1 MTAWR
6 WYLDWRARTLTDERR
21 RCAQKWTLRV
31 ALVVMVLG
39 YLTSVGNARQSQDT
53 INARL
58 IAKSEQNDDHDRRVD
73 EQLAELNNKL
83 WYGLVGITM
92 NIAAHLWT
100 VTQGTKRKA

>member
-1 MTAWR
+1 MWR

-58 IAKSEQNDDHDRRVD
+58 IAKCEQNDDHDRRVD
-73 EQLAELNNKL
+73 EQLADLNNKL

>member
-6 WYLDWRARTLTDERR
+6 WYLRWRERTLTDERR

-39 YLTSVGNARQSQDT
+39 HLTSVGNARQSQDT

-73 EQLAELNNKL
+73 EQLADLNNKL

>member
-1 MTAWR
+1 
-6 WYLDWRARTLTDERR
+6 LTDERR

-39 YLTSVGNARQSQDT
+39 HLTSVGNARQSQDT

-73 EQLAELNNKL
+73 EQLADLNNKL
-83 WYGLVGITM
+83 WYGLVGITL

-100 VTQGTKRKA
+100 VTQSNKRKA

>member
-1 MTAWR
+1 MWR

-39 YLTSVGNARQSQDT
+39 HLTSVGNARQSQDT

-58 IAKSEQNDDHDRRVD
+58 IAKSEQNDEHNRRVD

>member
-1 MTAWR
+1 MWR

-58 IAKSEQNDDHDRRVD
+58 MAKSEQNDDHDRRVD

>member
-1 MTAWR
+1 MWR

-58 IAKSEQNDDHDRRVD
+58 IAKSEQNDAHDRRVD

>member
-1 MTAWR
+1 MWR
-6 WYLDWRARTLTDERR
+6 WYLDWRARVLTDERR

-39 YLTSVGNARQSQDT
+39 HLTSVGNARQSQDT

-58 IAKSEQNDDHDRRVD
+58 IAKSEQNDEHDRRVD
-73 EQLAELNNKL
+73 EQLADLNNKL

>member
-1 MTAWR
+1 MWR

-39 YLTSVGNARQSQDT
+39 HLTSVGNARQSQDT

-73 EQLAELNNKL
+73 EQLADLNNKL

-100 VTQGTKRKA
+100 VSQGTKRKA

>member
-1 MTAWR
+1 M
-6 WYLDWRARTLTDERR
+6 TDERR

-58 IAKSEQNDDHDRRVD
+58 IAKSEQNDEHDRRVD

>member
-1 MTAWR
+1 MWR

-39 YLTSVGNARQSQDT
+39 HLTSVGNARQSQDT

-83 WYGLVGITM
+83 WYGLVGITL

>member
-1 MTAWR
+1 M
-6 WYLDWRARTLTDERR
+6 TDERR

-39 YLTSVGNARQSQDT
+39 HLTSVGNARQSQDT

-73 EQLAELNNKL
+73 EQLADLNNKL

>member
-1 MTAWR
+1 MWR

-39 YLTSVGNARQSQDT
+39 HLTSVGNARQSQDT

-58 IAKSEQNDDHDRRVD
+58 MAKSEQNDDHDRRVD

-83 WYGLVGITM
+83 WYGLVGITL

>member
-1 MTAWR
+1 MWR

-39 YLTSVGNARQSQDT
+39 HLTSVGNARQSQDT

-73 EQLAELNNKL
+73 DQLADLNNKL

>member
-1 MTAWR
+1 MFR

-39 YLTSVGNARQSQDT
+39 HLTSVGNARQSQDT

-73 EQLAELNNKL
+73 EQLADLNNKL

>member
-1 MTAWR
+1 MWR
-6 WYLDWRARTLTDERR
+6 WYLDWRACTLTDERR

-39 YLTSVGNARQSQDT
+39 CLTSVGNARQSQDT

-58 IAKSEQNDDHDRRVD
+58 IAKSEQNDEHDRRVD
-73 EQLAELNNKL
+73 EQLADLNNKL

-92 NIAAHLWT
+92 NLAAHLWT

>member
-1 MTAWR
+1 MWR

-58 IAKSEQNDDHDRRVD
+58 LAKSEQNDDHDRRVD
-73 EQLAELNNKL
+73 EQLADLNNKL

>member
-1 MTAWR
+1 MWR

-39 YLTSVGNARQSQDT
+39 HLTSVGNARQSQDT

>member
-1 MTAWR
+1 M
-6 WYLDWRARTLTDERR
+6 TDERR

-39 YLTSVGNARQSQDT
+39 HLTSVGNARQSQDT

-83 WYGLVGITM
+83 WYGLVGITL

>member
-1 MTAWR
+1 MWR
-6 WYLDWRARTLTDERR
+6 WYLDWRARVLTDERR

-39 YLTSVGNARQSQDT
+39 HLTSVGNARQSQDT

-73 EQLAELNNKL
+73 EQLADLNNKL

>member
-1 MTAWR
+1 MWR

-39 YLTSVGNARQSQDT
+39 SLTSVGNARQSQDT

-73 EQLAELNNKL
+73 EQLADLNNKL

>member
-1 MTAWR
+1 
-6 WYLDWRARTLTDERR
+6 LTEPRR
-21 RCAQKWTLRV
+21 RCAQKWTLRLGL
-31 ALVVMVLG
+31 LVMALG
-39 YLTSVGNARQSQDT
+39 YLTSAPTARQSQDT

-58 IAKSEQNDDHDRRVD
+58 IAKSEQNDEHDRRVD

-83 WYGLVGITM
+83 WYGLVGIAM

>member
-1 MTAWR
+1 M
-6 WYLDWRARTLTDERR
+6 
-21 RCAQKWTLRV
+21 
-31 ALVVMVLG
+31 ALLVMVAGHLG
-39 YLTSVGNARQSQDT
+39 TVSTNARQSQDT

-73 EQLAELNNKL
+73 EQLADLNNKL

>member
-1 MTAWR
+1 MWR

-39 YLTSVGNARQSQDT
+39 HLTSVGNARQSQDT

-58 IAKSEQNDDHDRRVD
+58 IAKSEQNDEHDRRVD

-83 WYGLVGITM
+83 WYGLVGITL

>member
-1 MTAWR
+1 MWR
-6 WYLDWRARTLTDERR
+6 WYLDWRARVLTDERR

-58 IAKSEQNDDHDRRVD
+58 LAKSEQNDDHDRRVD
-73 EQLAELNNKL
+73 EQLADLNNKL

>member
-1 MTAWR
+1 MWR

-31 ALVVMVLG
+31 ALTVMVLG

-58 IAKSEQNDDHDRRVD
+58 IAKSEQNDEHDRRVD

-83 WYGLVGITM
+83 WYGLVGITL

-100 VTQGTKRKA
+100 VTQGTKRKP